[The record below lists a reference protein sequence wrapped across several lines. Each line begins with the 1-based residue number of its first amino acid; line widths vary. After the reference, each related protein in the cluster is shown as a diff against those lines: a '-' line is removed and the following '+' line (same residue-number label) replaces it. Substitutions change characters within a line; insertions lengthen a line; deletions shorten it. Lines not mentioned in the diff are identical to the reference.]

1 MSTVTLYESLN
12 RVQLLLKKP
21 CRLLAVSS
29 LFSDVV
35 GVVRNWICA
44 AAAMHFPPPVRFN
57 HDPSHRINNK
67 NNNNTKLC
75 HHRPRLPSAKIESMV
90 VLLVLKMGSTSLN
103 DRPSLDDLMST
114 RTTLA
119 ELGYFFFFLFF
130 MCEQPILLQHLRLAV
145 RWHAEMHLNEFWFS
159 RLKLISL
166 LPRPQ
171 RHNELTD

>member
-1 MSTVTLYESLN
+1 MPTPSS
-12 RVQLLLKKP
+12 
-21 CRLLAVSS
+21 SS

-35 GVVRNWICA
+35 EVVRNWICA

-75 HHRPRLPSAKIESMV
+75 HHRPRLLSAKIESMV

-114 RTTLA
+114 QDHFGRA
-119 ELGYFFFFLFF
+119 RIFLFSF
-130 MCEQPILLQHLRLAV
+130 LCVRSPYSFNIFVCPLARGDALKRVLL
-145 RWHAEMHLNEFWFS
+145 
-159 RLKLISL
+159 
-166 LPRPQ
+166 
-171 RHNELTD
+171 